1 MSVSFESFLPILGID
16 SEILPPT
23 RMMGFI
29 NNAFISSLANPPDYE
44 YLLGLLPEA
53 DGSEDVWPG
62 LRHRLQRS
70 SQMPIRTPLAS
81 MSQCD
86 TQALILETF
95 RDTICVRVGLHEECL
110 RLCVARANQ

>member
-62 LRHRLQRS
+62 LRRRLQRS

-86 TQALILETF
+86 TQALKASSSKHPVTPY
-95 RDTICVRVGLHEECL
+95 
-110 RLCVARANQ
+110 A